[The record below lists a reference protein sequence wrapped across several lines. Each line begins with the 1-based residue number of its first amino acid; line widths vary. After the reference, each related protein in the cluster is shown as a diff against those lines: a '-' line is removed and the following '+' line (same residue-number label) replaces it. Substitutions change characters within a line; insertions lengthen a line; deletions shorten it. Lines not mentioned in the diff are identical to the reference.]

1 MRLFDLRWF
10 HGHVMSKDAEKLL
23 LDKGKN
29 GSFLVRESNSKPG
42 DFVLSVR
49 VDDSHVTHVMI
60 RFLVSFSLL
69 HFMWLYDFMQASA
82 YWTNDFPS
90 LIYANRNWPG
100 CLDCSVSRIRQF
112 A

>member
-1 MRLFDLRWF
+1 MLFFDSRWF
-10 HGHVMSKDAEKLL
+10 HGHITSKDAEKLL

-60 RFLVSFSLL
+60 RFHVSFSLL
-69 HFMWLYDFMQASA
+69 VILLHQFM
-82 YWTNDFPS
+82 
-90 LIYANRNWPG
+90 
-100 CLDCSVSRIRQF
+100 SVSRN
-112 A
+112 